1 MKPPIEV
8 LLCCLLVP
16 SAFAQHH
23 GGGGSA
29 GHAGRPGIHHG
40 GSIWNFG
47 PRGYGWYGY
56 GGLYD
61 DFYGPSYDS
70 GYYPAPEPPP
80 PSVPMFYPPAAP
92 PVTPQPVH
100 SVIHEYGP
108 PESYAPAAP
117 AAAQESGPILYL
129 IAFRDKNI
137 RAAMTY
143 WVEDGTLHYLDTDH
157 TEQHAPLTSVDRDLS
172 VQLNHERRVPFNI
185 P

>member
-16 SAFAQHH
+16 GAFAQHH
-23 GGGGSA
+23 GDGGNA
-29 GHAGRPGIHHG
+29 GHAGRPGIHRP
-40 GSIWNFG
+40 GSIWSFG
-47 PRGYGWYGY
+47 PGGYGWYGY

-61 DFYGPSYDS
+61 D
-70 GYYPAPEPPP
+70 YYPAPEPPP
-80 PSVPMFYPPAAP
+80 PNVPMFYPPAAP
-92 PVTPQPVH
+92 PAAVQPVH

-108 PESYAPAAP
+108 PEDYGPPAGR
-117 AAAQESGPILYL
+117 ESGPILYL

-157 TEQHAPLTSVDRDLS
+157 TERHAPLTSVDRDLS
-172 VQLNHERRVPFNI
+172 VQLNHERGVPFNI